1 MPRRV
6 APRCARRNTPAD
18 QLDQAVELNLIWG
31 ECFGPWDLRSRADF
45 ARPWAV
51 WGEEITRR
59 WIEGFPGSRPMAAYL
74 LGEIAAPV
82 WKPGPPLHW
91 RPLRR
96 IEGIDVVM
104 PGNWHKQLAELEHL
118 DGLGLIDDDEW
129 DRAIERLDSSNA
141 TDHQRYHAIYDEQED
156 AARSVGVQLDS

>member
-6 APRCARRNTPAD
+6 VPKCARRNTPAD
-18 QLDQAVELNLIWG
+18 QLDVCVEMNLTDG
-31 ECFGPWDLRSRADF
+31 HAFGPWDLQDRAAF

-51 WGEEITRR
+51 WGEEITAR
-59 WIEGFPGSRPMAAYL
+59 WVEGFPGSRPMAAYH

-82 WKPGPPLHW
+82 WKPGPLLHW

-104 PGNWHKQLAELEHL
+104 PGNWHKQLAELVHL
-118 DGLGLIDDDEW
+118 DALGLVDDDEW
-129 DRAIERLDSSNA
+129 DRAIERLDSADA
-141 TDHQRYHAIYDEQED
+141 TYHSRYPAISDDQE
-156 AARSVGVQLDS
+156 AEGRGATPPAE

>member
-1 MPRRV
+1 MPRRNV
-6 APRCARRNTPAD
+6 QKCVRRNTPAD
-18 QLDQAVELNLIWG
+18 RLDHTVEINLVSG
-31 ECFGPWDLRSRADF
+31 ECFGPWDLPDRTAF
-45 ARPWAV
+45 ARPWAT
-51 WGEEITRR
+51 WGDEITRR

-96 IEGIDVVM
+96 IEGVDVVM
-104 PGNWHKQLAELEHL
+104 PGNWHKQYAELLHL

-129 DRAIERLDSSNA
+129 NKAIERLDSADA
-141 TDHQRYHAIYDEQED
+141 TYHGRYRSIYDEQEA
-156 AARSVGVQLDS
+156 AARRAMPVEE